1 MYVPPFKHNIL
12 YCVGDKPSN
21 GIASS
26 FKAICEALVK
36 NKKMDR
42 TLIFC
47 RSYRDVINIHQ
58 FFKITLGDHWLE
70 PPDSPDYVKFR
81 VVDMF
86 THCTHSS
93 VKKKIIEQ
101 FSSESPL
108 RVLIATGAFGLGM
121 NCPDIHQVIHW
132 GLPQD
137 AETYVQESGRAGRD
151 GKQAISFIIKQ
162 PRDLDRRFTSEQMIE
177 YCQNKSVCRR
187 SILYR
192 DFPPSETSLLPTE
205 FTACICCDVCR
216 STCKCGNCHFIQC
229 PFML

>member
-1 MYVPPFKHNIL
+1 
-12 YCVGDKPSN
+12 
-21 GIASS
+21 
-26 FKAICEALVK
+26 
-36 NKKMDR
+36 
-42 TLIFC
+42 
-47 RSYRDVINIHQ
+47 
-58 FFKITLGDHWLE
+58 
-70 PPDSPDYVKFR
+70 
-81 VVDMF
+81 MF

-93 VKKKIIEQ
+93 VKKKIVEQ

-121 NCPDIHQVIHW
+121 NCPDIHQVVIHW

-162 PRDLDRRFTSEQMIE
+162 PHDLDRRFTSEQMIE

-192 DFPPSETSLLPTE
+192 DFPPSLYFLLSLQHVFVVMSVGQHVNVEIVTSFNVRL
-205 FTACICCDVCR
+205 CCESKLYQYQFD
-216 STCKCGNCHFIQC
+216 
-229 PFML
+229 